1 MRRCLLMATV
11 AASAL
16 AFSVGFGPAAAL
28 SPTGKPADAEVVL
41 HKVQHTER
49 GTDAGRGRAAGP
61 GRDGVRS
68 GDRGPRTELRSRNR
82 DGDQRRHGR
91 RGVDFDIYVGPGYS
105 YYYGPAGDYDDDA
118 YHTRA
123 HEGHSDFNQC
133 GWNAYWDGN
142 ACQLG
147 PRP

>member
-1 MRRCLLMATV
+1 MRQCLLMATV

-28 SPTGKPADAEVVL
+28 SPTGKAADAEGVL

-49 GTDAGRGRAAGP
+49 GT
-61 GRDGVRS
+61 
-68 GDRGPRTELRSRNR
+68 EFRSRNR

-105 YYYGPAGDYDDDA
+105 HYGPAGDYDNDA

-123 HEGHSDFNQC
+123 HEWHSDFNQC